1 MFFGIRFLYGG
12 VAVFANIRWE
22 VVLVLMVACVGSV
35 VVGLV
40 LWMWVVWMIG
50 LLGLLVIVGDIAWT
64 IMSFARAKRAG
75 ESKLKF

>member
-1 MFFGIRFLYGG
+1 M
-12 VAVFANIRWE
+12 FANVRWE
-22 VVLVLMVACVGSV
+22 VVFALMCACIVSF

>member
-1 MFFGIRFLYGG
+1 
-12 VAVFANIRWE
+12 VFANVRWE
-22 VVLVLMVACVGSV
+22 VVFALLFACIVSV
-35 VVGLV
+35 VVGLA
-40 LWMWVVWMIG
+40 LWMWVVWTIG

>member
-1 MFFGIRFLYGG
+1 

-22 VVLVLMVACVGSV
+22 VVFALMFACIVSV

-50 LLGLLVIVGDIAWT
+50 LLGLLMIVGDLAWT

>member
-1 MFFGIRFLYGG
+1 VFFSIRFLDGG

-22 VVLVLMVACVGSV
+22 VVLALMVACVGSV

-40 LWMWVVWMIG
+40 LWMWAVWTIG

>member
-1 MFFGIRFLYGG
+1 M
-12 VAVFANIRWE
+12 FANVRWE
-22 VVLVLMVACVGSV
+22 VVFALMFACIVSV

-40 LWMWVVWMIG
+40 LWMWVVWTIG

>member
-1 MFFGIRFLYGG
+1 MFFSIRFLYGG

-22 VVLVLMVACVGSV
+22 VVFALMFACVVSV
-35 VVGLV
+35 VVGLA
-40 LWMWVVWMIG
+40 LWMWAVWMIG

>member
-1 MFFGIRFLYGG
+1 
-12 VAVFANIRWE
+12 
-22 VVLVLMVACVGSV
+22 
-35 VVGLV
+35 VVGLA

-50 LLGLLVIVGDIAWT
+50 LLGLLVIVGAIAWT

>member
-1 MFFGIRFLYGG
+1 
-12 VAVFANIRWE
+12 VFANVRWE
-22 VVLVLMVACVGSV
+22 VVFALMFACVVSV
-35 VVGLV
+35 VVGLA
-40 LWMWVVWMIG
+40 LWMWMVWMIG

>member
-1 MFFGIRFLYGG
+1 M
-12 VAVFANIRWE
+12 FANVRWE
-22 VVLVLMVACVGSV
+22 VVFALMFACVASF

>member
-1 MFFGIRFLYGG
+1 
-12 VAVFANIRWE
+12 VFANVRWE
-22 VVLVLMVACVGSV
+22 VVFALMFACIVSFG
-35 VVGLV
+35 VGLV

-64 IMSFARAKRAG
+64 IVSFARAKRAG

>member
-1 MFFGIRFLYGG
+1 M
-12 VAVFANIRWE
+12 FANVRWE
-22 VVLVLMVACVGSV
+22 VVFALMFACIVSV
-35 VVGLV
+35 VMGLV

-50 LLGLLVIVGDIAWT
+50 LLGLLVIVGDISWT